1 MEFITKFRSYM
12 EKLEAEHGVLLN
24 CNDEG
29 KDRRRKIHYVLFSI
43 GQQGR
48 DVFNTM
54 TWKKKKNAKGNAT
67 DKVNITVR
75 QLIKNFEDYFL
86 PKKNLVAE
94 RREYFW
100 KNQND
105 DETFDQY
112 MA

>member
-1 MEFITKFRSYM
+1 MEFYLTAMMRGKTEE
-12 EKLEAEHGVLLN
+12 EK
-24 CNDEG
+24 
-29 KDRRRKIHYVLFSI
+29 YTMFLFSI

-54 TWKKKKNAKGNAT
+54 TWEKKRNANGNAT

>member
-1 MEFITKFRSYM
+1 MEFYLTAMMRGKAEE
-12 EKLEAEHGVLLN
+12 EK
-24 CNDEG
+24 
-29 KDRRRKIHYVLFSI
+29 YTMFLFSI

-54 TWKKKKNAKGNAT
+54 TWEKKRNAKGNAT

>member
-1 MEFITKFRSYM
+1 MEFYLTAMMRGKTEE
-12 EKLEAEHGVLLN
+12 EK
-24 CNDEG
+24 
-29 KDRRRKIHYVLFSI
+29 YTMFLFLI

-54 TWKKKKNAKGNAT
+54 TWEKKRNAKGNAT

-86 PKKNLVAE
+86 PKKNFVAE